1 MIKCFSCFRGKTQSH
16 TSRIVSLLQQVTSKR
31 TCNVETAPPAIAD
44 MIPKPRMSGWMS
56 HFTLWVVVVVTAVG
70 FVFFS
75 FSSPSRHLPWLLEK
89 YNGNGRS
96 HNGAIWNESND
107 NACIFQYHW
116 MPWWLFPRVPMDTMW
131 FNVDCCCS
139 TLAVCSVIS
148 RQRQGRHW
156 LSSFSLSL
164 SLYWW
169 SNCTMLKQDQMGYPP
184 NDGYEHKET
193 AEPGPRI
200 GRWVTVE
207 NNPSTVGSKG

>member
-89 YNGNGRS
+89 YNGNGGS
-96 HNGAIWNESND
+96 HNGALWNESND
-107 NACIFQYHW
+107 NACIFQNHW
-116 MPWWLFPRVPMDTMW
+116 MPWWLFPRVQWTPCD
-131 FNVDCCCS
+131 S
-139 TLAVCSVIS
+139 TWIVVVVL
-148 RQRQGRHW
+148 W
-156 LSSFSLSL
+156 LSVLLSVDNDKDDTGCRRFRCRCRCIGDQIVQCWNKIRWDILQMMDMSIRRRQSLAQGL
-164 SLYWW
+164 
-169 SNCTMLKQDQMGYPP
+169 D
-184 NDGYEHKET
+184 DE
-193 AEPGPRI
+193 
-200 GRWVTVE
+200 
-207 NNPSTVGSKG
+207 